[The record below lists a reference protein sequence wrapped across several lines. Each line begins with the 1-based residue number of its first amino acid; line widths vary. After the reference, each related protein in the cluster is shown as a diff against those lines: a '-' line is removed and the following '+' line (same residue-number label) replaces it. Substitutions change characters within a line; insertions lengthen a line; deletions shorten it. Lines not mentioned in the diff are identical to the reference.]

1 MLPPVGS
8 SSPSTSL
15 AVVVLPQ
22 PNSPT
27 TPSVRPLSI
36 ANEMPSTARTTPRLP
51 PNIPRLAWKCL
62 LSPAASS
69 TGITLH
75 PLCALA
81 TRQPAARG
89 AAVAR
94 LNSGGVSLWQRSNA
108 AGQRGAKAQPR
119 GRADR
124 SGGWPSIAVSRC
136 RLSLM
141 RGIELSSA
149 SV

>member
-22 PNSPT
+22 PDSPT
-27 TPSVRPLSI
+27 TPSVCPLSI
-36 ANEMPSTARTTPRLP
+36 ANEMSSTARTTPRLP
-51 PNIPRLAWKCL
+51 PKIPRLAWKCL
-62 LSPAASS
+62 LRPGRLEHRHHAA
-69 TGITLH
+69 
-75 PLCALA
+75 PRCALA
-81 TRQPAARG
+81 LASQQR
-89 AAVAR
+89 AVLPSAR

-108 AGQRGAKAQPR
+108 AGQRGANAQPR
-119 GRADR
+119 GSADR
-124 SGGWPSIAVSRC
+124 SGGWPSIAVSRF

-141 RGIELSSA
+141 RGIEFSSA